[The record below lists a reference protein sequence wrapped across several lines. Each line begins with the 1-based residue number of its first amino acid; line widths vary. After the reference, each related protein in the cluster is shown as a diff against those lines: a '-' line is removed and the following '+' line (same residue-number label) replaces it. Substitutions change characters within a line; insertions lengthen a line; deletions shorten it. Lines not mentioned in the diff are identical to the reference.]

1 MTPSY
6 PITAVPVPVV
16 LHQKIFWL
24 TDAAVTAW
32 CCVWL
37 PISLP
42 DIYLAAEGGRPEIVM
57 PPLSP
62 PPECEPHL
70 EIRDDDIEQVVLKR
84 LQVKQT

>member
-1 MTPSY
+1 M
-6 PITAVPVPVV
+6 V
-16 LHQKIFWL
+16 L
-24 TDAAVTAW
+24 

-37 PISLP
+37 PIALP

-70 EIRDDDIEQVVLKR
+70 EVRDDDTEQVVLKR